1 MLKRFLIFLTV
12 CGIVY
17 SCYFDWKVGTLPARA
32 SDDAVPVHADNI
44 SEIPSV
50 EVTVLNGDTV
60 LSIVEK
66 LNDGTLP
73 TSMSQVINDFESLN
87 PNVKAHVIKSGS
99 KYLFPIYKK
108 VE

>member
-1 MLKRFLIFLTV
+1 MLKRFIIFLTI
-12 CGIVY
+12 CGIAY

-32 SDDAVPVHADNI
+32 SDEAVVALSSNI
-44 SEIPSV
+44 NEIPSV

-66 LNDGTLP
+66 LNDGAIP

-87 PNVKAHVIKSGS
+87 PSVKAHVIKSGS

-108 VE
+108 AE